1 MIQNSSGSSQGKLLS
16 ALCRQCNYA
25 GFSVS
30 NLGEK
35 MSTENISAHD
45 TGVCSILALSWSLT
59 SALEMGA
66 ALEMEMEI
74 LSQDTFV

>member
-16 ALCRQCNYA
+16 ALCRQCNSV

-35 MSTENISAHD
+35 MSTESISAHD

-59 SALEMGA
+59 SALEMGE